1 MNPGGAIC
9 GTGKYRGIA
18 FRYPPGFHR
27 LARNWYKL
35 ARLPTL
41 RVNPRMNLPSFRHIL
56 TPAILCA
63 AALLT
68 PLASADPVE
77 KSLSRSED
85 NIHSEQRTQ
94 KTIDRVSDETQ
105 TMLGEYQALSRELDG
120 LTAYNDQMQRLV
132 TSQEE
137 EKLLIA
143 QQVEEIDF
151 TRQQIVPLML
161 RMIEQLDTFI
171 HRDHPFLL
179 DERTRRV
186 QQLTSLMDRADVT
199 LAEKYRR
206 ILEAYQIELDY
217 SRTLEAYA
225 DEIEADG
232 ASRTVDVLRVGRAGL
247 YYQTLDRQH
256 AAYWDHQQK
265 AWAPASSA
273 ERRAIQ
279 RGLRI
284 ASQQLAPELL
294 ELPLAVAS
302 DNDK

>member
-1 MNPGGAIC
+1 
-9 GTGKYRGIA
+9 
-18 FRYPPGFHR
+18 
-27 LARNWYKL
+27 
-35 ARLPTL
+35 
-41 RVNPRMNLPSFRHIL
+41 MNLFSRH
-56 TPAILCA
+56 AITLVALCA
-63 AALLT
+63 TILLAT
-68 PLASADPVE
+68 DTGADPVE

-94 KTIDRVSDETQ
+94 KKIDQVSDETQ

-120 LTAYNDQMQRLV
+120 LTTYNDQMQRLV

-137 EKLLIA
+137 EQQLIA
-143 QQVEEIDF
+143 QQIEEIDF

-171 HRDHPFLL
+171 KRDHPFLL
-179 DERTRRV
+179 EERTRRV
-186 QQLTSLMDRADVT
+186 QQLTDLMDRADVT

-217 SRTLEAYA
+217 SRTLEAYP

-232 ASRTVDVLRVGRAGL
+232 VTRTVDVLRVGRAGL

-256 AAYWDHQQK
+256 AAYWDNRQK
-265 AWAPASSA
+265 AWAPASTA
-273 ERRAIQ
+273 DRRAIQ

-294 ELPLAVAS
+294 ELPLAVVS
-302 DNDK
+302 DGNE

>member
-1 MNPGGAIC
+1 
-9 GTGKYRGIA
+9 
-18 FRYPPGFHR
+18 
-27 LARNWYKL
+27 
-35 ARLPTL
+35 
-41 RVNPRMNLPSFRHIL
+41 MNLSSFRHNL
-56 TPAILCA
+56 KPAVLCA
-63 AALLT
+63 LALLA
-68 PLASADPVE
+68 PLAGADPVD

-105 TMLGEYQALSRELDG
+105 VMLGEYQALSRELDG

-132 TSQEE
+132 TSQTE
-137 EKLLIA
+137 EKRLIA
-143 QQVEEIDF
+143 QQIEEIDF

-171 HRDHPFLL
+171 NRDRPFLL

-186 QQLTSLMDRADVT
+186 QQLTRLMDRADVT

-217 SRTLEAYA
+217 SRTLEVYA

-232 ASRTVDVLRVGRAGL
+232 VSRTVDVLRVGRAGL
-247 YYQTLDRQH
+247 YYQTLDRQD

-265 AWAPASSA
+265 AWTPASTA

-302 DNDK
+302 DSDE

>member
-1 MNPGGAIC
+1 
-9 GTGKYRGIA
+9 
-18 FRYPPGFHR
+18 
-27 LARNWYKL
+27 
-35 ARLPTL
+35 
-41 RVNPRMNLPSFRHIL
+41 MNLPSFRHRL
-56 TPAILCA
+56 TPALLCA
-63 AALLT
+63 AALLA
-68 PLASADPVE
+68 PLVSADPVD
-77 KSLSRSED
+77 KSLSRSKD

-120 LTAYNDQMQRLV
+120 LTVYNDQMQRLV
-132 TSQEE
+132 TAQEE

-143 QQVEEIDF
+143 QQIEEIDF

-161 RMIEQLDTFI
+161 RMVEQLDSFI
-171 HRDHPFLL
+171 HRDRPFLL

-186 QQLTSLMDRADVT
+186 RQLTSLMDRADVT

-217 SRTLEAYA
+217 SRTLEAYP

-232 ASRTVDVLRVGRAGL
+232 FARTVDVLRVGRAGL

-256 AAYWDHQQK
+256 AAYWDNRQK
-265 AWAPASSA
+265 AWMPASSA

-294 ELPLAVAS
+294 ELPLAVANDS
-302 DNDK
+302 DE